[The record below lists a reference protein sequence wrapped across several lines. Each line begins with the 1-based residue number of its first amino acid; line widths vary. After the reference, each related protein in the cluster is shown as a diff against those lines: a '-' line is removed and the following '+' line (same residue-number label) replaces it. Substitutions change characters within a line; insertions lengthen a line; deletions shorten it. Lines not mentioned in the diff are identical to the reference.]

1 MKFAVGV
8 MLSAY
13 GVFWL
18 GEGAGVSWPGG
29 DASLFILAAAIL
41 GAAYLAVLVL
51 RRSAP
56 APR

>member
-1 MKFAVGV
+1 V